1 MKRLYHDPAAR
12 PEHARPRTAAGA
24 SPAGRRGRG
33 DGRILPLPRT
43 HSHADWL
50 DERDARL
57 PAPPDQR
64 VQLVS
69 ENGQTVG
76 STAAS
81 NAERMA
87 AALTPR
93 YGPLTVVPA

>member
-1 MKRLYHDPAAR
+1 MAEDELVEIAKRELC
-12 PEHARPRTAAGA
+12 
-24 SPAGRRGRG
+24 SN
-33 DGRILPLPRT
+33 
-43 HSHADWL
+43 
-50 DERDARL
+50 
-57 PAPPDQR
+57 DQR
-64 VQLVS
+64 VQLVR

>member
-12 PEHARPRTAAGA
+12 PEHARPRPAAGA

-57 PAPPDQR
+57 SAPPDR

-87 AALTPR
+87 AALAPR